1 MIFPAANI
9 FKPLQAK
16 VVAGS
21 DRLSLGD
28 VIIQDCLDLINASQQ
43 RHAVALRRQE
53 LQGFPVNLPK
63 RSSAGGA
70 GVRIYARNAM
80 ECDGMTS
87 ALAEWTLRHPQT
99 N

>member
-70 GVRIYARNAM
+70 TNAM
-80 ECDGMTS
+80 E
-87 ALAEWTLRHPQT
+87 
-99 N
+99 